1 MNEWRYILGRRAL
14 TLSDSQK
21 DNVPKEPLLYYALE
35 SYLNFNLY
43 PKIIRNKDDLETVM
57 L

>member
-1 MNEWRYILGRRAL
+1 MNEWRYVLRRRAL

-21 DNVPKEPLLYYALE
+21 DIVLKEPLLYYIFE
-35 SYLNFNLY
+35 SYLNNLY
-43 PKIIRNKDDLETVM
+43 TKIIRNKDDPETVI